1 MDSTTLIGVGVLVA
15 VLVVGFVMMRGGGA
29 GGSAPDGPPQ
39 SGAKVS
45 GKQARELVAQGALLV
60 DVRTPGEFRGGHIEG
75 AINVPLQELG
85 GRLGE
90 LGAKD
95 RAVVVYCQSGMRSRG
110 AQETLVSKGFSQV
123 YNLGGIGAW

>member
-15 VLVVGFVMMRGGGA
+15 VLVVGFLMMRGA
-29 GGSAPDGPPQ
+29 GGSVPDGPPQ
-39 SGAKVS
+39 PGAKVS

-75 AINVPLQELG
+75 AINVPRHARG
-85 GRLGE
+85 GRVGE
-90 LGAKD
+90 LGAKE

-110 AQETLVSKGFSQV
+110 AQEALVSKGFSQV